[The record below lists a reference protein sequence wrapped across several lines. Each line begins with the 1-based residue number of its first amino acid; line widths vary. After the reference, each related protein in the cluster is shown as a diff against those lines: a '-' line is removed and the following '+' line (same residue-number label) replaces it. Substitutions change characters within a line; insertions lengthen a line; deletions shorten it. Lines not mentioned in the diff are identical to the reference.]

1 MVYKDCCLNHEHL
14 LVTFL
19 QNVLLHVRK
28 KYPHFTDEEI
38 QVVVSPAP
46 AVQFQVSLALDSQF
60 QGYVRGTRMNIWSI
74 TMTRPLAGQ
83 ASTCL
88 SDSGKTVQGAL
99 VGSLPGE
106 HSGMKLPA
114 MYLLPVEA
122 FDNL

>member
-1 MVYKDCCLNHEHL
+1 MKLISVKDI
-14 LVTFL
+14 
-19 QNVLLHVRK
+19 
-28 KYPHFTDEEI
+28 HFTDEEI

-122 FDNL
+122 FDKL